1 MKNAAIFLFAGML
14 LTLTASPELTVPQN
28 IPPKFD
34 GVVDSAEYRSAVEL
48 NNFFLSD
55 TAAFPQEKSSVSLL
69 HDGKHFYAG
78 AVLKAYALNPFSNMG
93 KEFKATLYGEK
104 QPVWEDDSFELRA
117 LSESG
122 ERFYFGFNANGATF
136 IRIPARFHA
145 DMPQVRCYKG
155 KGFFSAELKLP
166 LELLNG
172 KWNINFVRFEKRLK
186 ETSTLL
192 PQKSYNLWAYD
203 QFWKLSKG
211 KAKTVSPVLCDL
223 ANANTGN
230 LELSFPAAVSGE
242 YKISANGSTLQKKFS
257 VPAASVVKIAFP
269 DSKKGAN
276 KFSLSVKTQGG
287 KWNFPEYSVPSP
299 DSQFSVSWEGEG
311 IRMFFNGES
320 IASGAILPMAKKQN
334 TLEIV
339 SDKPQVTFF
348 MRHSGYENAGF
359 PGSFE
364 GAEQFYSQ
372 GFKKTLT
379 APEDAKA
386 PYKFR
391 KIFTSTPALINPWG
405 VEKQKLLLSSGDAL
419 DFEINPV
426 EWGIFPV
433 ENIEIKLLV
442 PEEVELLDAVSRI
455 RYPDG
460 FAPFLWIPESNMYK
474 ISAREKCSVDGKNFQ
489 LITVKRAE
497 KLIKVPN
504 MAKLYHSMRE
514 RCHLIF
520 RSKNVG
526 FKGDIHFFVMAG
538 KPSLAENPKIIP
550 VEVTEKLQGV
560 QPKKL
565 TVSLYAQMQG
575 NLDWNLE
582 KELFKTYKNAGI
594 NELFLETERPDIK
607 DFTMMFFLEVSG
619 HGYYRSVPAF
629 ETLFFRKH
637 PHMRAKSRSGKPRDV
652 VSLTALGDIDE
663 KTEKDLTGVF
673 AALKTKYPSLKK
685 LFWDFEHPPFGGLYA
700 DYSEGALAKFKK
712 DYKISEEK
720 ITPELL
726 EKKYADKWIDFR
738 ARELGRSVAVIRRIA
753 NKNGYKL
760 VMYSDYATPDCA
772 KNYGVNWEYIRSA
785 ADEVYCGYGR
795 DINIIRKTKEL
806 VAPSK
811 TVFGLLTN
819 RGSSTRFRSQIL
831 RRILD
836 SRGGVLC
843 WYERGAGV
851 FELQEIAAVT
861 KVVTQCENAII
872 EGIDVEPANLKHNGV
887 ADNVVTRKL
896 GCDNYTFILN
906 EENLTGRIKITFP
919 APAQDLTTGKI
930 YPAGKKL
937 SLKIPAMKFAAFKWK
952 DN

>member
-1 MKNAAIFLFAGML
+1 MKKAVIFLFTTVFF
-14 LTLTASPELTVPQN
+14 TLSASPILTIPQTVSPN
-28 IPPKFD
+28 FD
-34 GVVDSAEYRSAVEL
+34 GEVVAAEYRSALRL

-55 TAAFPQEKSSVSLL
+55 TAAFPQEKSSVSLM
-69 HDGKHFYAG
+69 HDGKYFYVG
-78 AVLKAYALNPFSNMG
+78 AVMNAYALNPFSNMG
-93 KEFKATLYGEK
+93 KEFKASLYGEK
-104 QPVWEDDSFELRA
+104 QPVWEDDSLELRA

-136 IRIPARFHA
+136 IRIPDRFYA
-145 DMPQVRCYKG
+145 DMPQVRCRKG
-155 KGFFSAELKLP
+155 NGFFSAELKLP

-172 KWNINFVRFEKRLK
+172 KWSINFVRFEKRLK

-192 PQKSYNLWAYD
+192 PQKSYNLWEYN
-203 QFWKLSKG
+203 QFWNLFQG
-211 KAKTVSPVLCDL
+211 NMETVSPVLCDL
-223 ANANTGN
+223 ANANTDN
-230 LELSFPAAVSGE
+230 LLLSFPLSTSGE
-242 YKISANGSTLQKKFS
+242 YQITANGSTLQKKFS
-257 VPAASVVKIAFP
+257 AAADGFVKINFP
-269 DSKKGAN
+269 DIKKGAN
-276 KFSLSVKTQGG
+276 KFSLSVKNQNG
-287 KWNFPEYSVPSP
+287 KWLYPEYVVPSP
-299 DSQFSVSWEGEG
+299 DSQFAVSWEGKG
-311 IRMFFNGES
+311 IKMFFNGETVK
-320 IASGAILPMAKKQN
+320 SGTALPMSKKQN
-334 TLEIV
+334 IFEIV
-339 SDKPQVTFF
+339 ADKPQVTFF

-359 PGSFE
+359 PGGFE
-364 GAEQFYSQ
+364 GAEKIISQ
-372 GFKKTLT
+372 GFKKTLV
-379 APEDAKA
+379 APANAKA

-391 KIFTSTPALINPWG
+391 KIFTTTSALINPWG
-405 VEKQKLLLSSGDAL
+405 LEKQKLTLTVDDAY

-433 ENIEIKLLV
+433 ENIEIKLLI
-442 PEEVELLDAVSRI
+442 PEEIELIDAVSRI
-455 RYPDG
+455 RYPKG

-474 ISAREKCSVDGKNFQ
+474 IISREKCIVDGKKCQ
-489 LITVKRAE
+489 LVTVKRAE
-497 KLIKVPN
+497 RLIKVPN

-520 RSKNVG
+520 RSKNLG
-526 FKGDIHFFVMAG
+526 FKGNIHFFVMAG
-538 KPSLAENPKIIP
+538 KPAIAENPKIIP

-560 QPKKL
+560 QPKEL
-565 TVSLYAQMQG
+565 IISLYAQMQG

-582 KELFKTYKNAGI
+582 KEIFKTYKNAGV

-619 HGYYRSVPAF
+619 HGYYRSVPSFAS
-629 ETLFFRKH
+629 LFFSKY
-637 PHMRAKSRSGKPRDV
+637 PHMQAKSRSGKLRDV

-663 KTEKDLTGVF
+663 KTEQDLTEVF
-673 AALKTKYPSLKK
+673 ATLKTKYPSLKK

-712 DYKISEEK
+712 DYKINEEK
-720 ITPELL
+720 LTPDLI
-726 EKKYADKWIDFR
+726 KNKYADKWIDFR

-772 KNYGVNWEYIRSA
+772 GHYGVNWEYIRSA

-806 VAPSK
+806 VSPSK

-819 RGSSTRFRSQIL
+819 RGSSTCYRSQIL

-843 WYERGAGV
+843 WYERGAGA

-861 KVVTQCENAII
+861 RVVSQCEKAII
-872 EGIDVEPANLKHNGV
+872 EGLDIEPVNLKHNGI
-887 ADNVVTRKL
+887 ADNVVTRKH
-896 GCDNYTFILN
+896 GSNNYTFILN

-919 APAQDLTTGKI
+919 YPAQDLITGQI
-930 YPAGKKL
+930 YPAGKRL